1 MYYKILYSFVW
12 LVSLLPL
19 RVLYW
24 ISDFIYVL
32 VYYVVKY
39 RRDVVHNNLVSALP
53 ERSKD
58 EIKAIEK
65 KFYAFF
71 ADYIVETLKLCTISK
86 CEMCKRVEF
95 VGVNEMVNE
104 LHRTDKKFGFIYLAH
119 YGNWEWVSSMALHIH
134 AADVNVKSGQIYHPL
149 RNAAFDRLFL
159 KMRGRFGGDNIA
171 MKETLRYILRKRQKN
186 EPAIIGFIADQAPKW
201 SSIHHWTDFLHHN
214 TPVFTG
220 TEQIAKQV
228 DALLFY
234 CHVERPSR
242 GHYRCTITEITDNAK
257 SHPDFE
263 LTDAYFARLAETIN
277 QEPALWLWSHK
288 RWKRTYEEFLERQK
302 MGLHG

>member
-1 MYYKILYSFVW
+1 MQNLKCLILLSFNQTNSW
-12 LVSLLPL
+12 YPNKRS
-19 RVLYW
+19 
-24 ISDFIYVL
+24 
-32 VYYVVKY
+32 KY
-39 RRDVVHNNLVSALP
+39 GRQFSALMKSRKFRRDQPYLFFKAEIAHIAVNSRCRTVIVFSIISGSHIESKYSNSA
-53 ERSKD
+53 
-58 EIKAIEK
+58 I
-65 KFYAFF
+65 
-71 ADYIVETLKLCTISK
+71 
-86 CEMCKRVEF
+86 
-95 VGVNEMVNE
+95 G
-104 LHRTDKKFGFIYLAH
+104 KKFGFIYLAH

-134 AADVNVKSGQIYHPL
+134 AADANVKSGQIYHPL

-159 KMRGRFGGDNIA
+159 KMRGRFDGDNIA

-201 SSIHHWTDFLHHN
+201 SSIHHWIDFLHHN